1 MTFEHSCA
9 ILGPPKGK
17 RAHRAKGEDGTLRSV
32 EDTRPRKG
40 LSVPV
45 VTVVD
50 DAGALI
56 EADQRALVRY
66 VIQDGYGADVVFA
79 AGTTGEWD
87 RVHNSVR
94 QRVIQICAEEV
105 TKANAQ
111 LLAGRAERDVEM
123 WAGITAPSPEETL
136 ANLEV
141 AVACGAAAAVLA
153 PLSIQG
159 VDDPVRFVARDVADV
174 LDAQPRRIPIYLY
187 DNADIAVDPKIP
199 HIRTRQVKALS
210 RLDFVRGIKVSAP
223 RKVLGNYTKAAA
235 SFNERGEF
243 GIYVGDA
250 MLIFDLFRPRNGA
263 LGTVVDHWN
272 RWRLSGGM
280 PAGVVAGPANV
291 LPREWARAWQ
301 VCRAG
306 DGERMDEVQEVL
318 EAFRAGTR
326 ATGGR
331 RTIACLKRALKRLGV
346 ISSDLVAN
354 GTPALTRPDAERF
367 DEVFDSVRE
376 LAARRIRAPWLSVA
390 PDGTPIAVERE
401 GGLRTV

>member
-1 MTFEHSCA
+1 MTAARSCG
-9 ILGPPKGK
+9 ILRPPTG
-17 RAHRAKGEDGTLRSV
+17 AAKGGRTLRSV

-45 VTVVD
+45 ITVVD
-50 DAGALI
+50 EAGALI

-87 RVHNSVR
+87 RLHNRVR
-94 QRVIQICAEEV
+94 QRVIQVCAEEV
-105 TKANAQ
+105 AKANAQ
-111 LLAGRAERDVEM
+111 RMTGRAERDVEL

-136 ANLEV
+136 ENLEV
-141 AVACGAAAAVLA
+141 AVAAGAAAAVLA

-159 VDDPVRFVARDVADV
+159 IDDPVHFVAREIADL

-187 DNADIAVDPKIP
+187 DNADIAVDPNVP
-199 HIRTRQVKALS
+199 HLRTRQVKALS

-243 GIYVGDA
+243 AIYVGNA
-250 MLIFDLFRPRNGA
+250 MLIFDLFRPRTGM
-263 LGTVVDHWN
+263 LGTVAEHWN
-272 RWRLSGGM
+272 RWRLSDAL
-280 PAGVVAGPANV
+280 PAGVVAGPGNV

-306 DGERMDEVQEVL
+306 DVERMEEVREVL
-318 EAFRAGTR
+318 EAFREGTR
-326 ATGGR
+326 AAGGR
-331 RTIACLKRALKRLGV
+331 RSIACLKRALRSLGV
-346 ISSDLVAN
+346 ISSDLVAR
-354 GTPALTRPDAERF
+354 GTPYLTRPDSDAFDKVFER
-367 DEVFDSVRE
+367 VRE
-376 LAARRIRAPWLSVA
+376 LAARRIRPPWVSIAPGVE
-390 PDGTPIAVERE
+390 PIEVERE
-401 GGLRTV
+401 GGLRTM